1 MSADKYHP
9 HSEAVITNG
18 LVCLPDRLLA
28 ESDGPLGDAA
38 IKTVERR
45 LQSVDAPRPAHTV
58 VGVATL
64 PYNGKLEI
72 DAIARQRNG
81 VAR

>member
-45 LQSVDAPRPAHTV
+45 LQSVDEPRPAHTV

-64 PYNGKLEI
+64 PY
-72 DAIARQRNG
+72 AIARQRNG